1 MGANVVQGDW
11 GLVSSAAAVE
21 AIKGRLSAGRRANVI
36 SRMAMMWLALLIDV
50 HPLFELL
57 VK

>member
-11 GLVSSAAAVE
+11 GLASSAAAVE